1 MILLHLIVMYI
12 TDLRYKQIT
21 GYNNS
26 GIINELIEIHGN
38 AMVTSDLDIYVSF
51 KGQEFSYCF

>member
-1 MILLHLIVMYI
+1 MILLHLIIMYI

-26 GIINELIEIHGN
+26 GIINELIEIHVN

-51 KGQEFSYCF
+51 